1 MGFWDDFWLPSSP
14 LRKQIEGPLAKG
26 ENNMSVKMFLSNP
39 SGLSFNFP
47 ETIINDIQGIPLASC
62 PDLKDRLIWVYSK
75 DGSFSLKSTY
85 LLAKG
90 LNPLNLASHPCGW
103 VWDAY
108 TTLRIKF
115 FFLWL
120 VSQNSIPTR
129 VGLGSKGFNLC
140 LTCEVRGISDE
151 SIIHA
156 LRECPGAKRV
166 WTELGISST
175 NQEFYNLPLPEWLKS
190 NCSSAQFYL
199 RPRIPWKML
208 FPQGLWLIWL
218 Q

>member
-14 LRKQIEGPLAKG
+14 LRKQIEGPLAEG

-39 SGLSFNFP
+39 NGLSFNFP

-62 PDLKDRLIWVYSK
+62 PDLKDRLIWAYSK
-75 DGSFSLKSTY
+75 DGSFSLKSAY

-90 LNPLNLASHPCGW
+90 LNPLNLASHPCRW

-115 FFLWL
+115 ILWL
-120 VSQNSIPTR
+120 VSRNSIPTR

-140 LTCEVRGISDE
+140 LTCEVCGISDE